1 MANSGE
7 QRLAAII
14 VADIKEYSRLMH
26 EDERGTVLALRGV
39 REDVVKP
46 TLEHYSGK
54 ILKNTGDGF
63 VAEFS
68 TVSRSVECAIELQNL
83 FMQRNISVPENKQLK
98 FRMGINLGEITFDDD
113 DFYGDGVNV
122 AARLEGLAE
131 APGICISSHV
141 YDQVRNKV
149 KGNFEGHFE

>member
-68 TVSRSVECAIELQNL
+68 TVSRSVELSLIH
-83 FMQRNISVPENKQLK
+83 ISEPT
-98 FRMGINLGEITFDDD
+98 RP
-113 DFYGDGVNV
+113 Y
-122 AARLEGLAE
+122 
-131 APGICISSHV
+131 
-141 YDQVRNKV
+141 
-149 KGNFEGHFE
+149 